1 MHKLYFAEPEPWSA
15 TIRHFLQ
22 IQHVIDAAIY
32 VMLYVMFSIKP
43 GHFGTNMTALLSV
56 AHKIVYIQ
64 AFDVL
69 EHSNW
74 NLFRFQF

>member
-1 MHKLYFAEPEPWSA
+1 
-15 TIRHFLQ
+15 
-22 IQHVIDAAIY
+22 
-32 VMLYVMFSIKP
+32 MLYVMFSIKP

>member
-1 MHKLYFAEPEPWSA
+1 
-15 TIRHFLQ
+15 
-22 IQHVIDAAIY
+22 
-32 VMLYVMFSIKP
+32 MLYVMFSIKP
-43 GHFGTNMTALLSV
+43 GHFGTNMTAL